1 MSLVKKL
8 AAFALSAAAAVTVL
22 SFAQASEG
30 NGTYSS
36 AVMTC
41 SAADYAPAKVTVK
54 TDYSCTTDA
63 IRINWNKVSGAT
75 GYRI

>member
-54 TDYSCTTDA
+54 PITHVRQTLYVLTG
-63 IRINWNKVSGAT
+63 IR
-75 GYRI
+75 